1 MMLILY
7 NKKIY
12 NDKKILKLKE
22 NVLKDLL
29 YFYGLFC

>member
-7 NKKIY
+7 NNKIY
-12 NDKKILKLKE
+12 NDKKKLKE